1 MPRFLLLLDTPG
13 IKQFVFGTDPLAEI
27 RGASALLDRLN
38 RIDTERELAARL
50 HANGA
55 RLERVVYANGG
66 SGQVI
71 VEAGAAARHR
81 RGYVGLVY
89 ADGNA
94 MGRLVQELDSVDTCA
109 AFSRIVDESIRAA
122 CHQALTAGCAGEI
135 AAVRKALAQG
145 LPFPAL
151 PA

>member
-50 HANGA
+50 HAHGA

-71 VEAGAAARHR
+71 VEAGA
-81 RGYVGLVY
+81 
-89 ADGNA
+89 
-94 MGRLVQELDSVDTCA
+94 E
-109 AFSRIVDESIRAA
+109 
-122 CHQALTAGCAGEI
+122 
-135 AAVRKALAQG
+135 AAVRQAGASLAGYYRPQTG
-145 LPFPAL
+145 GWGG
-151 PA
+151 